1 MPKQLF
7 AVTMSPALALLLA
20 VFSPV
25 YAVDSTAAK
34 AAFQFLEEPASP
46 GLIAMGN
53 AGTAMKGIGFS
64 YYNPAQPF
72 FTDASGLSIGYAPLP
87 GDLTAI
93 CAEGSWRFSNTFLG
107 MHLSNHAVGTIY
119 PATEQEANYSTPF
132 SAGFTLVS
140 LDAGYYG
147 GRHSFALAVNGMQ
160 DRIWT
165 ATAYGVSIS
174 AGGAYWIVP
183 QKLSLG
189 AAVFHLGTTTGY
201 TDATQHWGDGER
213 LPRSGRIG
221 AAYTDTV
228 KHIPF
233 SVACD
238 VVYRDVGDKL
248 LSAKGALPRITVP
261 LGVELWPSQYVAVR
275 LGKRFNFETELVN
288 FGAGLRY
295 SSLLFDMSFVITK
308 LYDDVEVNPMFA
320 LTYTVARAR
329 SSGET
334 GVIKTPE
341 VEIKSSDTVPLRPIE
356 APKMPP
362 AKDSLAAP
370 DTTIN
375 DVPSQESV
383 QDTAEA
389 PRDTLQLPNSGRDKE
404 LPVIPPAHGAPKR
417 EPDDPGA
424 ATNPPK
430 KQ

>member
-7 AVTMSPALALLLA
+7 AVTMSPALALFLA

-25 YAVDSTAAK
+25 HAVDSTAAK
-34 AAFQFLEEPASP
+34 AAFQFLEEPTSP

-53 AGTAMKGIGFS
+53 AGTATKGNGFS

-72 FTDASGLSIGYAPLP
+72 FSDAAGLSIGYAPLP
-87 GDLTAI
+87 GDLTALY
-93 CAEGSWRFSNTFLG
+93 AEGSWRFTNTFLG
-107 MHLSNHAVGTIY
+107 MHLSNHAVGGLY
-119 PATEQEANYSTPF
+119 PSTEQGANYSTPF

-140 LDAGYYG
+140 LDAGYFK
-147 GRHSFALAVNGMQ
+147 GRGAFALAIYGMQ

-201 TDATQHWGDGER
+201 TDATQNWGDGER
-213 LPRSGRIG
+213 LPRSARIG
-221 AAYTDTV
+221 AAFIDTAKNV
-228 KHIPF
+228 PF
-233 SVACD
+233 SAACD

-248 LSAKGALPRITVP
+248 QSAKGALPRITVP
-261 LGVELWPSQYVAVR
+261 LGIELWPSQYVAVR

-288 FGAGLRY
+288 FGAGLRF

-308 LYDDVEVNPMFA
+308 LYTDVEVIAMFA
-320 LTYTVARAR
+320 LTYTVARTR
-329 SSGET
+329 KSEPT
-334 GVIKTPE
+334 LIKAPE
-341 VEIKSSDTVPLRPIE
+341 VEIKSSDTVPSRPIE

-362 AKDSLAAP
+362 AKDTLTEP
-370 DTTIN
+370 DTTV
-375 DVPSQESV
+375 DEFPGEGGVS
-383 QDTAEA
+383 DTAGV
-389 PRDTLQLPNSGRDKE
+389 PLDTLQLPTSGRDKE
-404 LPVIPPAHGAPKR
+404 LPVSPPGHGAPTR
-417 EPDDPGA
+417 EPDGPGA